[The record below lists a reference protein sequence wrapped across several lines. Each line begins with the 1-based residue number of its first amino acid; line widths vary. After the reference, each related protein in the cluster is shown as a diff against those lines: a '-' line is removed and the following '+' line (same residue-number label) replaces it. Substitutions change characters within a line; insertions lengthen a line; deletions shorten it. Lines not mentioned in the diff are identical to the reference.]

1 MSGRFVFRT
10 KWHLPDFVTCD
21 LQHKSDLKAAMKNFI
36 LIMILLLTAFSKMKS
51 QVNSNISKNTFSK
64 DFKKLV
70 ELNSH
75 LEHVVD
81 LRHKEAVNI
90 LDHATATQVVE
101 IVTPYIQSGILNT
114 KSLCWSML
122 ADALFKKAKSGA
134 EKQKIVEV
142 LCKNYLSN
150 NIDLQT
156 VDNTLFRMKAKDFN
170 ANSKKYIAALIDS
183 LPRFDNRICAKLL
196 AVAQIRESIPVLWKI
211 AKDIQTMEKGD
222 LDILAA
228 LARMN
233 EKEAGIILC
242 NFYNSKKNNK
252 DFKHVFLAEHLAFS
266 LDKNVIDCMIADFKT
281 IDTAIKFSEYDSG
294 YWPSSH
300 LAGWIATMI
309 GNYPYPNDEF
319 MAKPKQLLEWL
330 NKKENLYLLEDK

>member
-1 MSGRFVFRT
+1 
-10 KWHLPDFVTCD
+10 
-21 LQHKSDLKAAMKNFI
+21 
-36 LIMILLLTAFSKMKS
+36 MILLLTAFLKVNS
-51 QVNSNISKNTFSK
+51 QVNSLIQKNIFSE

-75 LEHVVD
+75 LENVVD
-81 LRHKEAVNI
+81 LSHKEAVNI
-90 LDHATATQVVE
+90 LDNATAPEVIE
-101 IVTPYIQSGILNT
+101 IVTPYINSGILNT

-122 ADALFKKAKSGA
+122 ADALFKKAKSET
-134 EKQKIVEV
+134 EKQQVVEV

-150 NIDLQT
+150 NTDLQT
-156 VDNTLFRMKAKDFN
+156 VDNTLYRLKAKDFN

-183 LPRFDNRICAKLL
+183 LPRFDHRICAKLL

-211 AKDIQTMEKGD
+211 AKKDIQTMERGD

-252 DFKHVFLAEHLAFS
+252 DFKHVFLADRMAFS
-266 LDKNVIDCMIADFKT
+266 LDKNVLECMISDFKT
-281 IDTAIKFSEYDSG
+281 IDTAIKFRESDSG

-309 GNYPYPNDEF
+309 GNYPYPNGEF
-319 MAKPKQLLEWL
+319 MANPRQLLEWL
-330 NKKENLYLLEDK
+330 NQKENSYQLEGK